1 LGIGDTLLVISK
13 VAMGAWGGRLNRL
26 EVTMTTSLQKN
37 QLKRSNILK
46 KIKVEGEV
54 DEGQKVIVGYETATL
69 KWKGFE
75 SQMVIWTK
83 ICGRI

>member
-1 LGIGDTLLVISK
+1 M
-13 VAMGAWGGRLNRL
+13 AR
-26 EVTMTTSLQKN
+26 SLQKG
-37 QLKRSNILK
+37 QPKRSNILK

-54 DEGQKVIVGYETATL
+54 DEGQKVIVRYETATL

-83 ICGRI
+83 IYERI

>member
-1 LGIGDTLLVISK
+1 MI
-13 VAMGAWGGRLNRL
+13 
-26 EVTMTTSLQKN
+26 TSLQKS

-54 DEGQKVIVGYETATL
+54 DKGQEVIVRCETATL

-75 SQMVIWTK
+75 SRMAIWTK
-83 ICGRI
+83 LYERV

>member
-1 LGIGDTLLVISK
+1 
-13 VAMGAWGGRLNRL
+13 MGAWGSRSNRL
-26 EVTMTTSLQKN
+26 EVRMITSLQKG
-37 QLKRSNILK
+37 QPKRSNILK

-54 DEGQKVIVGYETATL
+54 DEGQKVIVRYETATL

-83 ICGRI
+83 IYERI

>member
-1 LGIGDTLLVISK
+1 MI
-13 VAMGAWGGRLNRL
+13 
-26 EVTMTTSLQKN
+26 TSLQKG
-37 QLKRSNILK
+37 QPKRSNIQR

-54 DEGQKVIVGYETATL
+54 DEGQKVIVRYETATL

-83 ICGRI
+83 IYERI

>member
-1 LGIGDTLLVISK
+1 MK
-13 VAMGAWGGRLNRL
+13 
-26 EVTMTTSLQKN
+26 TSLQKS

-46 KIKVEGEV
+46 KIKVEGNV
-54 DEGQKVIVGYETATL
+54 DHGQKVNVGYETATL

-83 ICGRI
+83 TYARV